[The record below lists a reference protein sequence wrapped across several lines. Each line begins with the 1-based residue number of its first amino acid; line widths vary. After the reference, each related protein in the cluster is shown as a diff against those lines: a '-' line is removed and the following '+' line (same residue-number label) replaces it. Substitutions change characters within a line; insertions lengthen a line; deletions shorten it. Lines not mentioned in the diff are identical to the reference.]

1 MSLWNS
7 LPIKVD
13 RVTKNLYIHR
23 PFLSLLGGMQPK
35 KAVAVFGDK
44 SFDDGLIPRFLF
56 YNHESV
62 FKELTN
68 HSWSQ
73 FNQQLWTDLIQNLYQ
88 IPEDS
93 LQLSLDEPAW
103 EYFRNYT
110 NSLEELRHYA
120 PDRFKGFI
128 PKATEYALR
137 ISGLLHVVDCMI
149 KKKQQVNKVPLPIVK
164 SAANLVNFF
173 LTHSRKMVEH
183 YGPKKSFLT
192 QDQKFIINS
201 ILDVYIKRNS
211 LSLPVSEIHAAFNV
225 SVTSSA
231 QIKSDIT
238 FGRWIRK
245 VLKDLKINFSEKRKK
260 VDNIKNLV
268 MCLEFDNTA
277 INTLKGK
284 I

>member
-1 MSLWNS
+1 M
-7 LPIKVD
+7 
-13 RVTKNLYIHR
+13 
-23 PFLSLLGGMQPK
+23 
-35 KAVAVFGDK
+35 
-44 SFDDGLIPRFLF
+44 
-56 YNHESV
+56 
-62 FKELTN
+62 
-68 HSWSQ
+68 
-73 FNQQLWTDLIQNLYQ
+73 
-88 IPEDS
+88 
-93 LQLSLDEPAW
+93 QLSLDETAW

-137 ISGLLHVVDCMI
+137 ISGLLHVVDCTI
-149 KKKQQVNKVPLPIVK
+149 NKKHQINKIPLPIVK

-183 YGPKKSFLT
+183 YVPKKTFLT
-192 QDQKFIINS
+192 QDQKCIIKS
-201 ILDVYIKRNS
+201 IIDVYIKRNS

-225 SVTSSA
+225 SVTSGA
-231 QIKSDIT
+231 QIKSDVT
-238 FGRWIRK
+238 FGKYVRK

-260 VDNIKNLV
+260 VDNTKNPV

-277 INTLKGK
+277 INTLKDK